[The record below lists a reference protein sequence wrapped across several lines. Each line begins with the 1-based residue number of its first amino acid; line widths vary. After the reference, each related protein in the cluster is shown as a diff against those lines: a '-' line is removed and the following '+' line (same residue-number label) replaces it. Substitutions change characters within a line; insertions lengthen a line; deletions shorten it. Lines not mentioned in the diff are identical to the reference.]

1 MSLLQEML
9 FQKISSGTFSKFRG
23 YIPLSKIIREKIP
36 YFAKQYSRQEI
47 ENALFLLGKI
57 DERIK
62 TTKVSDES
70 ELIQFIFNVISK

>member
-1 MSLLQEML
+1 MSFFQEML

-23 YIPLSKIIREKIP
+23 YIPLSKTIREKIP
-36 YFAKQYSRQEI
+36 NFAQQYSRQEI
-47 ENALFLLGKI
+47 ENALLLLGKI